1 MIVGVGVLGGRQA
14 GMHGRRV
21 RYRHTG
27 IVELFWLCRVSK
39 DVCVVLD
46 AMDMD
51 MDMVGFV
58 VIPERKGLA
67 AA

>member
-1 MIVGVGVLGGRQA
+1 VSCEQ
-14 GMHGRRV
+14 RR
-21 RYRHTG
+21 
-27 IVELFWLCRVSK
+27 E
-39 DVCVVLD
+39 VVD
-46 AMDMD
+46 AMEMD